1 MSSEQTLPHYTSCS
15 GVLAVKNT
23 HIMTNTKTTLEEM
36 LNSDLISGEIQREDE
51 ELKNAG
57 WTIEEIRRFAKFL
70 IKTNK

>member
-1 MSSEQTLPHYTSCS
+1 
-15 GVLAVKNT
+15 
-23 HIMTNTKTTLEEM
+23 MTNTKTTLEEM